1 MKFSWKIFFI
11 TFLII
16 ITSFGVGGFL
26 LINTVFTNTLNN
38 RIDSA
43 KKNNNYITTALSVY
57 ADNSKPTYGNW
68 EYLRT
73 SAIGFAKQI
82 AGNSDSKSK
91 IGSINEL
98 SFSAEDEFAH
108 AAYARS
114 FDGQVEKSIQEG
126 KAFFG
131 TNVIALC
138 QAADVVFLAL
148 HGENGEN
155 GKVQAAFDLLGIRYT
170 GSGYLGSAIA
180 MDKGLSKQLFWQNEV
195 PTPAGFILK
204 KGEDISLEAH
214 GMTLPCVV
222 KPCCG
227 GSSVG
232 VTIPK
237 TQEEYEAAVADAFS
251 YEDVIVVEEY
261 IKGREFSV
269 GVVDGIAYPIIE
281 IAPIEGF
288 YDYTNKYKAGSTVET
303 CPAVLTKEQTE
314 QMQAYAVKGF
324 KALQL
329 DNYGRLD
336 FMMSKDGKM
345 YCLEA
350 NTLPGMTPTS
360 LLPQEAQAL
369 GMDFADLCEKLI
381 AVSAK

>member
-1 MKFSWKIFFI
+1 MPITAIATITTIAPIVRFF
-11 TFLII
+11 
-16 ITSFGVGGFL
+16 GFL
-26 LINTVFTNTLNN
+26 NLKFVINKMPTT
-38 RIDSA
+38 S
-43 KKNNNYITTALSVY
+43 ITTC
-57 ADNSKPTYGNW
+57 
-68 EYLRT
+68 
-73 SAIGFAKQI
+73 I
-82 AGNSDSKSK
+82 A
-91 IGSINEL
+91 SIN
-98 SFSAEDEFAH
+98 S
-108 AAYARS
+108 
-114 FDGQVEKSIQEG
+114 QPK
-126 KAFFG
+126 
-131 TNVIALC
+131 
-138 QAADVVFLAL
+138 
-148 HGENGEN
+148 NGFN
-155 GKVQAAFDLLGIRYT
+155 T
-170 GSGYLGSAIA
+170 TTSGSAIA

-195 PTPAGFILK
+195 PTPAGFILR

>member
-1 MKFSWKIFFI
+1 MKIVVLAGGISTEREISIVSGTQVCKALRSRGHQAI
-11 TFLII
+11 LVDVY
-16 ITSFGVGGFL
+16 FGREDADPMQA
-26 LINTVFTNTLNN
+26 FT
-38 RIDSA
+38 D
-43 KKNNNYITTALSVY
+43 
-57 ADNSKPTYGNW
+57 
-68 EYLRT
+68 EYDVD
-73 SAIGFAKQI
+73 AA
-82 AGNSDSKSK
+82 
-91 IGSINEL
+91 
-98 SFSAEDEFAH
+98 

-114 FDGQVEKSIQEG
+114 FDGQVE
-126 KAFFG
+126 
-131 TNVIALC
+131 N
-138 QAADVVFLAL
+138 
-148 HGENGEN
+148 GENGEN

-195 PTPAGFILK
+195 PTPAGFILR

-360 LLPQEAQAL
+360 LLPQEAH